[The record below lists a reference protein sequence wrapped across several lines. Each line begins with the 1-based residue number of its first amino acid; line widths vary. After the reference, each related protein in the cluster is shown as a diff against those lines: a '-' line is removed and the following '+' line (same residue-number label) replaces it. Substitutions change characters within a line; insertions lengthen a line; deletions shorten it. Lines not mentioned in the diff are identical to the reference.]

1 MSRIRG
7 LVHACSLS
15 AVLGVPWV
23 FANTITV
30 QPADSLWSL
39 ARQYDTTVAALKAA
53 NGLSS
58 DLIKPGQVLQLPT
71 AEADSNVAEGGAF
84 VAAAFLAP
92 DTDLVNS
99 MVTVASPPVVGAPAM
114 VAAAVAPSAAAA
126 VAAAPAPAPAPAVQ
140 AAAAPAAEAATVHR
154 VQAGDALYSIAVR
167 YGVSVDDLIVWNQL
181 DGTLIRPGQEL
192 RLAAAQD
199 APPAPALSVQVQAGD
214 SLWGIARAHDT
225 TVEALAAANG
235 ISSGSVLRVGQSL
248 VIPGRY
254 EAVHATTGAPTADV
268 GGPAP
273 TEIRVLPGDNLWTLA
288 RQHDTSIA
296 SLMNLNGLSN
306 DRLTVGQVL
315 RVMPGPDVSVAAA
328 AAVAGAAA
336 PQPEMT
342 TGMVWPLVGLITSE
356 FGWRRLR
363 IAGSNM
369 HYGLDIDGDTGDP
382 IRSATEG
389 TVTFAGWRGGFG
401 NLVIVSNGS
410 TDYYY
415 AHASALLVRAGESVG
430 PGQLIARVGATGNAT
445 GSHLHFEI
453 RVDGTPVDPLPILEA
468 RASR

>member
-15 AVLGVPWV
+15 AVLGVSWV

-58 DLIKPGQVLQLPT
+58 DLIKPGQVLQLPA
-71 AEADSNVAEGGAF
+71 AEADNNVAEGGAF
-84 VAAAFLAP
+84 VAASFLAA
-92 DTDLVNS
+92 DADVVDS

-126 VAAAPAPAPAPAVQ
+126 VAATPPAPAPAAPV
-140 AAAAPAAEAATVHR
+140 AAPTPSASVH
-154 VQAGDALYSIAVR
+154 VVAPGDALYSIAVH
-167 YGVSVDDLIVWNQL
+167 YGVSVDDLIVWNEL

-199 APPAPALSVQVQAGD
+199 AVPAPALTVQVQAND
-214 SLWGIARAHDT
+214 TLWGLARAHDT

-235 ISSGSVLRVGQSL
+235 ISSGSVLRIGQSL

-254 EAVHATTGAPTADV
+254 QAMHATTGAPTPDV

-296 SLMNLNGLSN
+296 SLMSLNDLSN

-315 RVMPGPDVSVAAA
+315 RVMPGPDVSIA

-336 PQPEMT
+336 PVPEMT
-342 TGMVWPLVGLITSE
+342 SGMVWPLVGLITSE

-401 NLVIVSNGS
+401 NLVIVSNGG